1 MNKLVR
7 TTILTVMCIVFTLPP
22 QRSEAAVPLAIL
34 EVIKAGVK
42 KVIVAIDLKIQRQ
55 QNKVIWMQNA
65 QKVLENTM
73 SKLKLDEISEWTEKQ
88 RELYKGY
95 FEELQKVKLAI
106 TYYQRVREISQK
118 QSRLLS
124 EYQAVWRIIQQ
135 DGHFSPEEKQYM
147 GIVYSGILGETAK
160 SIDHIMLVVQSF
172 TVQMSDAKRLEII
185 NEAADRV
192 DRNYSDLVSFNRE
205 NALLSIQRGRTE
217 NEVELS
223 RRLYGI
229 R

>member
-7 TTILTVMCIVFTLPP
+7 TTMLTMMCFVFTLPP

-118 QSRLLS
+118 QGRLLS

-135 DGHFSPEEKQYM
+135 DGHFTPEEKQYM
-147 GIVYSGILGETAK
+147 GKVYSGILGETAK

-205 NALLSIQRGRTE
+205 NAMLSIQRGRTA

-223 RRLYGI
+223 RQLYGI
-229 R
+229 E